1 MNHSKAR
8 TRVAVIDDERI
19 IADTLVEIL
28 KLHGYEAKAHYDGES
43 ALVDAIWF
51 RPNVVLSDVRMEKM
65 DGIQTALR
73 FRESH
78 PDCRIIL
85 FTASPLR
92 SDLYERI
99 CRLGFE
105 FLQRPLHPREV
116 LALVGNETPVYRVPA
131 TGELLDIGVDMNPN
145 DFMSRHAK
153 ERGSSCRQA
162 DVERGTFAR
171 R

>member
-1 MNHSKAR
+1 MNPEAR
-8 TRVAVIDDERI
+8 TRVTVIDDEPI
-19 IADTLVEIL
+19 IAVTLVEIL
-28 KLHGYEAKAHYDGES
+28 KLHGFEAKAYYDGES
-43 ALVDAIWF
+43 ALVDARWF
-51 RPNVVLSDVRMEKM
+51 RPHVVLSDVRMQKM

-99 CRLGFE
+99 SQLGFE

-116 LALVGNETPVYRVPA
+116 LALLGNTASVYRVAA
-131 TGELLDIGVDMNPN
+131 TGELLDIRVDVNPN
-145 DFMSRHAK
+145 EFPPRRGA
-153 ERGSSCRQA
+153 ERASSCRQA
-162 DVERGTFAR
+162 EVERRTIAGR
-171 R
+171 